1 VVWDLEIGQK
11 KNLIDMIGFIKFG
24 LAKNG
29 AMFLIS
35 EVLFLLDI
43 LIFVCH
49 RENVWT
55 WIGIVLLG
63 LYNIIMLIDYYGERR
78 IR

>member
-1 VVWDLEIGQK
+1 
-11 KNLIDMIGFIKFG
+11 MISFFKFG

-29 AMFLIS
+29 TMFPIC

-43 LIFVCH
+43 LVFICH

-55 WIGIVLLG
+55 WIGIILLG
-63 LYNIIMLIDYYGERR
+63 LYNVIMLIEYYGERTK
-78 IR
+78 